1 MNPSAHPLH
10 DPLGEREL
18 RVAVAALAAADADMA
33 RALADVGLPPLR
45 PWEPGFPTLLRIIL
59 GHQVS
64 LASARAIFAR
74 LQAAAHPLTPERLL
88 ALDDETL
95 RAAGLSR
102 AKTIYARALAEEIV
116 HGRLDLDA
124 LDQLPDDDARAQL
137 VAVHGIGA
145 WTADLYLLLALRRPD
160 IWPAGDLALAIA
172 ARAVKGLEGR
182 PNFKEM
188 VALAEPWRP
197 WRGAAARLLWHY
209 YRQCIRPD
217 TDYA

>member
-1 MNPSAHPLH
+1 M
-10 DPLGEREL
+10 GEGFGAVPAVLDETGL
-18 RVAVAALAAADADMA
+18 RPALAALAETDADMA
-33 RALADVGLPPLR
+33 RALADVGPPPMR

-74 LQAAAHPLTPERLL
+74 LHAAADPLTPERLL
-88 ALDDETL
+88 ALDDEAL

-102 AKTIYARALAEEIV
+102 AKMIYGRALAEALVE
-116 HGRLDLDA
+116 GRLDLDA
-124 LDQLPDDDARAQL
+124 LPQLDDDAARAQL

-145 WTADLYLLLALRRPD
+145 WTADIYLLLALRRPD
-160 IWPAGDLALAIA
+160 VWPAGDLALAVGA
-172 ARAVKGLEGR
+172 QAVKGLAAR
-182 PNFKEM
+182 PNAREM

-209 YRQCIRPD
+209 YRQRIRPD
-217 TDYA
+217 DNYA